1 MRRNEAD
8 ELEPE
13 KQIDKLIY
21 CQHASQ
27 QQVYKRQQTLTLP
40 ITKTRPENLCVKLPF
55 FVFVKRARRETYEI
69 TRGYSF
75 VIFSSVFNEVC
86 LKCDILVPHKIRCWL
101 HWAQLEKNSTIPSH
115 WKQWELKKSAKSR
128 WKSQSWISMNHKT
141 VYFASRDLTLH
152 KNFSS
157 GCNETD

>member
-1 MRRNEAD
+1 MD
-8 ELEPE
+8 EIAPE

-40 ITKTRPENLCVKLPF
+40 NTKTRPENLCVKLPF
-55 FVFVKRARRETYEI
+55 FVFVKRARRETHKI

-86 LKCDILVPHKIRCWL
+86 LKCDILVPHKVRWL
-101 HWAQLEKNSTIPSH
+101 HWTQLEKMPPSLRIENNEN
-115 WKQWELKKSAKSR
+115 WKKSAKPRWWKLQSR
-128 WKSQSWISMNHKT
+128 I
-141 VYFASRDLTLH
+141 F
-152 KNFSS
+152 
-157 GCNETD
+157 NEPQNCLLCIKRPYAAQKLWFRL